1 MRTFELHDDIEQI
14 ILELVRAIPEVYLDF
29 DVAKVQLVE
38 DHGDGLV
45 YSADVVVVLNEDEE
59 LVIGEVVL
67 WSDLQLEIN
76 IYSE

>member
-38 DHGDGLV
+38 DHEDGLV

-67 WSDLQLEIN
+67 WSDLRLEIN

>member
-38 DHGDGLV
+38 DHEDGLV

>member
-38 DHGDGLV
+38 DHNDGLV